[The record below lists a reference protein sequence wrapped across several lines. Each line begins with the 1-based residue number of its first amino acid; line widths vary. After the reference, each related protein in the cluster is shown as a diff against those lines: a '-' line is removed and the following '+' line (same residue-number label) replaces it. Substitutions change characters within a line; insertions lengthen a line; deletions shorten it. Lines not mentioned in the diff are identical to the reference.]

1 MLLLATLMLCAMAS
15 PDDLMLLLT
24 TWSLRY
30 ATGGVFCWGPAS
42 CADIAMAFDIRGIR
56 GMKVETESS
65 SPALPLPP

>member
-30 ATGGVFCWGPAS
+30 ATGGVFSGGPAHAS
-42 CADIAMAFDIRGIR
+42 IRQIR
-56 GMKVETESS
+56 GMAVERHHRPRLLGSAEHTI
-65 SPALPLPP
+65 P